1 MVLLWMGCLAVAFL
15 LKYHCIHELCL
26 HLIIGLFSVVYPCQK
41 WYHLACFLHYIF
53 IHSYLIFA
61 NLVDVSFSDAN
72 SGKQTLLAGIYLKW
86 EFKSDWVIRN
96 NIDDVCIIQPIRTIQ
111 TDRQERA
118 CSKTKMVLLER
129 KLTYKKE
136 TWNTYILRNLV
147 GTVNQAVHMITNIYI
162 QKQINLQTIDF
173 NIWKQIYYM
182 KHMSYTFRRSVFL
195 HFNSNNAING
205 IKLMQ
210 FLLCSK
216 LLTFIPNASLIG
228 A

>member
-15 LKYHCIHELCL
+15 LKYHRIHELCL

-72 SGKQTLLAGIYLKW
+72 SRKQTLLAGICLKW

-173 NIWKQIYYM
+173 NIWK
-182 KHMSYTFRRSVFL
+182 
-195 HFNSNNAING
+195 
-205 IKLMQ
+205 
-210 FLLCSK
+210 
-216 LLTFIPNASLIG
+216 
-228 A
+228 